1 MKITELL
8 KKEAVKLNVNATDKD
23 NVIDQLIDLHV
34 KAGNVTVTACPTG
47 IAHTYMA
54 AENLTKKA

>member
-34 KAGNVTVTACPTG
+34 KAGNVCSEP
-47 IAHTYMA
+47 
-54 AENLTKKA
+54 KKLDLKGLSRKVCK